1 MGKVPPVYRDW
12 GFWLA
17 VVGGGILFIVLVLE
31 VMRVLGDLGAILGL
45 VGIAFT
51 LIGTIMAA
59 SRRSVATLYDRID
72 SRLVQT
78 EDRLALELKS
88 NRTVLEDILN
98 TLRQKST

>member
-1 MGKVPPVYRDW
+1 MNKLPPLYRDW

-31 VMRVLGDLGAILGL
+31 LMRVLGDLGVILGL

-59 SRRSVATLYDRID
+59 SWRSVATLYDRID